1 MWKCW
6 FHRWIIVIHR
16 NWCIETLQLL
26 SSVAISSLNWSQR
39 INLNWFENSFLGAK
53 SLCMIIC
60 TNYRISLVIVPNVVL
75 KVPRSEP
82 ATWKWPFHQSI
93 GSATFQITKDI
104 DETGYQLFTK
114 FIPNKCLQSAHS
126 FIRRFILFMYMIWF
140 VVVHFK
146 YISTWSR
153 LLVIC
158 LFNSMS

>member
-1 MWKCW
+1 MLIPPLNDC
-6 FHRWIIVIHR
+6 FLYR

-39 INLNWFENSFLGAK
+39 INLKLIWKFISRRQIAVYDNLHKLSHFFGNCTECSIK
-53 SLCMIIC
+53 S
-60 TNYRISLVIVPNVVL
+60 
-75 KVPRSEP
+75 
-82 ATWKWPFHQSI
+82 ATKWTGNQSI